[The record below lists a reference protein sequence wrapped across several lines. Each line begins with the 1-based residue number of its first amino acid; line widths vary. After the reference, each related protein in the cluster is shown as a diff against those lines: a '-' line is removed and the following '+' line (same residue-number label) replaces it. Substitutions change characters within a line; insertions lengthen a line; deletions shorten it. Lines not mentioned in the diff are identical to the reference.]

1 MNRTKKMILSVFV
14 FSLVILVSGI
24 AGSADSQSV
33 SMSFEACLAAKERTI
48 ASLGVNP
55 RDIIP
60 IVNTNVMTMT
70 RVCTADGSVLITCSK
85 PDSKMVI
92 TRSPHSESVGC
103 RR

>member
-1 MNRTKKMILSVFV
+1 MNRAKKMTLSVFV
-14 FSLVILVSGI
+14 LSLVVLASGV
-24 AGSADSQSV
+24 AYGADSQSV

-48 ASLGVNP
+48 ASLGVNSK
-55 RDIIP
+55 DIIP

-103 RR
+103 RQ